1 MAVLDAR
8 RRPSWQAQ
16 QRSASIPA
24 SRHSSGARPVG
35 TILQRVHHPTSDQ
48 IRWASTESS
57 IERTANLGAGRR
69 LVRLDRFGRKADYEL
84 SAALHGA
91 GALVLDLRHNQGGV
105 LRRMLRVAG
114 RFTGP
119 VPDAVH
125 LVDADRVRL
134 LAIPQPSGAVWRG
147 PITVLVGP
155 NTISSGEVLAA
166 LLRRHAGATV
176 LGERTWGKDYVL
188 RVEAVNA
195 DWRALVPDGQ
205 IEVPGRQHRRRHR
218 LVGLARGGARG
229 RPRRRPVRAAQS
241 DLQPRRIAALHRQS
255 RRQPRQRDRC
265 RQSARS
271 STRSRSPSRP
281 PLAGK
286 EAPGAEFQGI
296 INVTATPDGRL
307 GFAAHGEANE
317 LAVIDLR
324 TRALKKTR
332 GARRAAL
339 AGLLDRRRPLHAGA
353 QQWRPHA
360 VGDLDRDP
368 RGGRDPAR
376 CRRRHRRQHRLVRNH
391 GIRAQP
397 GRPEGGGLRPRSHG
411 QGRARSPC
419 RARRRPA

>member
-1 MAVLDAR
+1 MPPRL
-8 RRPSWQAQ
+8 
-16 QRSASIPA
+16 
-24 SRHSSGARPVG
+24 GARFRPALQGFALLALMPWLSGSAAAAELAGAAALGIDLSFAPFFGRAPPG

-84 SAALHGA
+84 SSALQGA

-119 VPDAVH
+119 VPDAVR

-155 NTISSGEVLAA
+155 HTISSGEVLAA

-205 IEVPGRQHRRRHR
+205 IEVPGE
-218 LVGLARGGARG
+218 V
-229 RPRRRPVRAAQS
+229 
-241 DLQPRRIAALHRQS
+241 
-255 RRQPRQRDRC
+255 
-265 RQSARS
+265 
-271 STRSRSPSRP
+271 
-281 PLAGK
+281 LAG
-286 EAPGAEFQGI
+286 GLL
-296 INVTATPDGRL
+296 PDGPIP
-307 GFAAHGEANE
+307 AE
-317 LAVIDLR
+317 LA
-324 TRALKKTR
+324 
-332 GARRAAL
+332 AR
-339 AGLLDRRRPLHAGA
+339 
-353 QQWRPHA
+353 
-360 VGDLDRDP
+360 VGTY
-368 RGGRDPAR
+368 
-376 CRRRHRRQHRLVRNH
+376 
-391 GIRAQP
+391 
-397 GRPEGGGLRPRSHG
+397 
-411 QGRARSPC
+411 
-419 RARRRPA
+419 